1 METATAP
8 SGLNSLELVYTL
20 VAVLVALSVASERLA
35 EIIKGV
41 IPGLNNEN
49 PNPTREGYRKAAI
62 QSLAVICGLVTVL
75 LARPALKNMLP
86 DPWNNTGT
94 FLALGFLTSGGSG
107 FWNGILGY
115 VRNVKEIK
123 KGEVASERALTRKRS
138 ADRLDD

>member
-1 METATAP
+1 MEPADAV
-8 SGLNSLELVYTL
+8 SGLSSIELVYTF

-41 IPGLNNEN
+41 IPALNNEN
-49 PNPTREGYRKAAI
+49 RNPTREGYRKAAI
-62 QSLAVICGLVTVL
+62 QSLAVVCGLVTVL

-86 DPWNNTGT
+86 DPWNSTGT

-123 KGEVASERALTRKRS
+123 KSEAASERSRTREGS
-138 ADRLDD
+138 ADRLDE